1 MCLFWGREFL
11 KSHLKPDMK
20 SLLFYLIII
29 YIGIFNTLYINK
41 PLKQSMIEGKE
52 IYDDFC
58 VRCHLDNGMGE
69 KGKNPPLANSDYLE
83 NIDKTIQSIK
93 FGLRGPIWVNGEIYD
108 SVMEYQGLDDE
119 EIADVVNYIL
129 NSWGNKH
136 DQIITE
142 EKVSSIDESI

>member
-1 MCLFWGREFL
+1 
-11 KSHLKPDMK
+11 MK
-20 SLLFYLIII
+20 NLLLFLVII

-41 PLKQSMIEGKE
+41 PLRQSMAEGKL

-58 VRCHLDNGMGE
+58 VRCHLDNGKGE
-69 KGKNPPLANSDYLE
+69 DGKNPPLANSDYLQD
-83 NIDKTIQSIK
+83 IDKTIQSIK
-93 FGLRGPIWVNGEIYD
+93 FGLRGPIKVNGKIYD

-136 DQIITE
+136 EQIITE
-142 EKVSSIDESI
+142 EKVSSINESI

>member
-1 MCLFWGREFL
+1 
-11 KSHLKPDMK
+11 MK
-20 SLLFYLIII
+20 SLLLFLFII
-29 YIGIFNTLYINK
+29 YIGVFNTLYINK
-41 PLKQSMIEGKE
+41 PLRQSMAEGKL

-58 VRCHLDNGMGE
+58 VRCHLDNGKGE
-69 KGKNPPLANSDYLE
+69 DGKNPPLANSDYLQD
-83 NIDKTIQSIK
+83 IDKTIRSIK
-93 FGLRGPIWVNGEIYD
+93 FGLSGPIKVNGKIYD

-142 EKVSSIDESI
+142 EKVSSINESI

>member
-1 MCLFWGREFL
+1 M
-11 KSHLKPDMK
+11 
-20 SLLFYLIII
+20 
-29 YIGIFNTLYINK
+29 
-41 PLKQSMIEGKE
+41 
-52 IYDDFC
+52 
-58 VRCHLDNGMGE
+58 
-69 KGKNPPLANSDYLE
+69 E

>member
-1 MCLFWGREFL
+1 
-11 KSHLKPDMK
+11 MK
-20 SLLFYLIII
+20 NLLLFLVII

-41 PLKQSMIEGKE
+41 PLRQSMAEGKL

-58 VRCHLDNGMGE
+58 VRCHLDNGKGE
-69 KGKNPPLANSDYLE
+69 DGKNPPLANSDYLQD
-83 NIDKTIQSIK
+83 IDKTIQSIK
-93 FGLRGPIWVNGEIYD
+93 FGLSGPIKVNGKIYD

-136 DQIITE
+136 EQIITE
-142 EKVSSIDESI
+142 EKVSSINESI

>member
-1 MCLFWGREFL
+1 
-11 KSHLKPDMK
+11 MK
-20 SLLFYLIII
+20 TLLLFLVII

-41 PLKQSMIEGKE
+41 PLRQSMAEGKL

-58 VRCHLDNGMGE
+58 VRCHLDNGKGE
-69 KGKNPPLANSDYLE
+69 DGKNPPLANSDYLQD
-83 NIDKTIQSIK
+83 IDKTIQSIK
-93 FGLRGPIWVNGEIYD
+93 FGLRGPIKVNGKIYD

-129 NSWGNKH
+129 NSWGNKQE
-136 DQIITE
+136 QIITE

>member
-1 MCLFWGREFL
+1 
-11 KSHLKPDMK
+11 MK
-20 SLLFYLIII
+20 TLLLFLVII

-41 PLKQSMIEGKE
+41 PLRQSMAEGKL

-58 VRCHLDNGMGE
+58 VRCHLDNGKGE
-69 KGKNPPLANSDYLE
+69 DGKNPPLANSDYLQD
-83 NIDKTIQSIK
+83 IDKTIQSIK
-93 FGLRGPIWVNGEIYD
+93 FGLSGPIKVNGKIYD

-136 DQIITE
+136 EQIITE

>member
-1 MCLFWGREFL
+1 
-11 KSHLKPDMK
+11 MK
-20 SLLFYLIII
+20 NLLLFLVII

-41 PLKQSMIEGKE
+41 PLRQSMAEGKL

-58 VRCHLDNGMGE
+58 VRCHLDNGKGE
-69 KGKNPPLANSDYLE
+69 DGKNPPLANSDYLQD
-83 NIDKTIQSIK
+83 IDKTIQSIK
-93 FGLRGPIWVNGEIYD
+93 FGLRGPIKVNGKIYD

-136 DQIITE
+136 EQIITE

>member
-1 MCLFWGREFL
+1 
-11 KSHLKPDMK
+11 MK
-20 SLLFYLIII
+20 SLLLFLFII
-29 YIGIFNTLYINK
+29 YIGVFNTLYINK
-41 PLKQSMIEGKE
+41 PLRQSMAEGKL

-58 VRCHLDNGMGE
+58 VRCHLDNGKGE
-69 KGKNPPLANSDYLE
+69 DGKNPPLANSDYLQD
-83 NIDKTIQSIK
+83 IDKTIQSIK
-93 FGLRGPIWVNGEIYD
+93 FGLSGPIKVNGKIYD

-142 EKVSSIDESI
+142 EKVSSINESI